1 MAARALRVS
10 PLSLSAMV
18 VVLAISIVAFLLTQH
33 SSQQQERALLQSD
46 TEQGAA
52 LAASLLGD
60 LSSSV
65 DNLATVLRVSNGS
78 TAEFAAQ
85 AHALGGGPVTVVLA
99 RQQGGHYAVADVEGP
114 GFQRGQVLGGPVGAA
129 VSRANAT
136 LTLTRVVRRG
146 DASTVGVAVGP
157 PLVPAG
163 DAIFVRLT
171 IDPFTATPVTAG
183 RPFEKLYI
191 ALYGS
196 RHPASSNLFVAT
208 TRTLPLVG
216 SVARAPVQVGDATWT
231 LVTKARVP
239 LNGSFASD
247 APLFFL
253 LLGILVA
260 LIVGVTVEILVR
272 RQRYAA
278 ALVAERT
285 ADLERSLRDLH
296 EAQDALVRSE
306 RLSALGEMASVVGHE
321 LRNPLTAVTNAL
333 FLLRRELGEPTPPR
347 LEGHL
352 AMAERETD
360 KAATLASDLTAFV
373 RPREPVFE
381 EVELA
386 EVVREVI
393 ESAPPPDD
401 VQLNL
406 DVTTSTVR
414 ADRHQIAEVVT
425 NLVTNAYQALPEGGS
440 VHVGVA
446 PNGSAVSL
454 VVEDDGEGFGHQD
467 AARVFEPFFTTKPNG
482 TGLGLAIVRRLVEGH
497 GGTIAVENVDP
508 HGARVRVS
516 LPADSATAGGR

>member
-33 SSQQQERALLQSD
+33 SSQQQERALLQND
-46 TEQGAA
+46 TDQGAA
-52 LAASLLGD
+52 LATSILGG

-65 DNLATVLRVSNGS
+65 DNLATAVRVSNGS
-78 TAEFAAQ
+78 IAEFAAQ
-85 AHALGGGPVTVVLA
+85 AHGVGGGPITVVLA
-99 RQQGGHYAVADVEGP
+99 RHQGGQYVAADVEGP
-114 GFQRGQVLGGPVGAA
+114 AFQRGQVLGGSVGAA
-129 VSRANAT
+129 VARANAT
-136 LTLTRVVRRG
+136 LTLTQVVHRG
-146 DASTVGVAVGP
+146 NASTIGVAVGA
-157 PLVPAG
+157 PLVPTG
-163 DAIFVRLT
+163 DAIFVQLS

-183 RPFEKLYI
+183 RPFENLYV

-196 RHPASSNLFVAT
+196 RRPASSNLFVAT
-208 TRTLPLVG
+208 TRSLPLVG
-216 SVARAPVQVGDATWT
+216 SVARASVQVGDATWT
-231 LVTKARVP
+231 LVTKAKVP
-239 LNGSFASD
+239 LNGSFASN

-260 LIVGVTVEILVR
+260 LIVGITVEILVR

-285 ADLERSLRDLH
+285 ADLVRSLRDLR
-296 EAQDALVRSE
+296 EAQDALVRGE

-333 FLLRRELGEPTPPR
+333 FLMRREIGEPTPPR

-373 RPREPVFE
+373 RPREPVLE
-381 EVELA
+381 QVELG

-401 VQLNL
+401 VRLNL
-406 DVTTSTVR
+406 DVATATVR

-440 VHVGVA
+440 VHVGVV
-446 PNGSAVSL
+446 PNRSTVSL
-454 VVEDDGEGFGHQD
+454 VVEDDGAGFDHEVS
-467 AARVFEPFFTTKPNG
+467 ARVFEPFFTTKPNG
-482 TGLGLAIVRRLVEGH
+482 TGLGLAIVRRLVEAH
-497 GGTIAVENVDP
+497 GGTIAVENIEP

-516 LPADSATAGGR
+516 LPADGRSSGGQ